1 MTSRDQLRARYFP
14 TAVPAVT
21 EPPAAPAL
29 EVERA
34 FVVHADSGR
43 TIITAPVREVAATNP
58 GFMYLHGRFVEADTP
73 NRNGAMWSSE
83 DLELAQATV
92 AGGPLNWLHKE
103 THIVGALLDGRFTE
117 GREAADGTPAI
128 GNHIVS
134 TAVMWRFLFQQ
145 ESNVV
150 EKAAA
155 DGRLYYSM
163 ECVSDTV
170 TCVDRPGRAGCG
182 ESFGYPDFLG
192 KTACDHLNTRQAAAQ
207 FDKPVFLGGA
217 LIVPPVE
224 PGWARA
230 DVDIVR
236 QAAALTE
243 EHGLSGGPLSRKRAE
258 AMVERVLTWANR
270 A

>member
-1 MTSRDQLRARYFP
+1 MNREQLKAKYFP
-14 TAVPAVT
+14 GTDVQAS
-21 EPPAAPAL
+21 EPAAPM

-34 FVVHADSGR
+34 FVHHATSGR
-43 TIITAPVREVAATNP
+43 TAITAPIRETAAANS
-58 GFMYLHGRFVEADTP
+58 GFLYLRGRFVEADTP
-73 NRNGAMWSSE
+73 NRNGAMWTSE

-92 AGGPLNWLHKE
+92 AGGPLNWLHQE
-103 THIVGALLDGRFTE
+103 THIVGTLLDGSFQAA
-117 GREAADGTPAI
+117 REAADGEPAI

-134 TAVMWRFLFQQ
+134 TAALWRFIFPQ
-145 ESNVV
+145 ETAIV
-150 EKAAA
+150 ERAAA
-155 DGRLYYSM
+155 DGRLFYSM
-163 ECVSDTV
+163 ECVSETV
-170 TCVDRPGRAGCG
+170 TCVSGCG
-182 ESFGYPDFLG
+182 EDFPYPAFLQ
-192 KTACDHLNTRQAAAQ
+192 KAACGHLNTRESAVRFNQ
-207 FDKPVFLGGA
+207 PTFLGGA

-243 EHGLSGGPLSRKRAE
+243 QHGLESSLERSQAE

>member
-1 MTSRDQLRARYFP
+1 MTVSRQQLRTKYFP
-14 TAVPAVT
+14 TPVQPVAPDA
-21 EPPAAPAL
+21 PAAGL

-34 FVVHADSGR
+34 FVHHADSGR
-43 TIITAPVREVAATNP
+43 TIITAPVRETAAANA
-58 GFMYLHGRFVEADTP
+58 GFLYLHGRFVEADTP
-73 NRNGAMWSSE
+73 NRNGAMWTSE

-92 AGGPLNWLHKE
+92 AGGPLNWLHDE
-103 THIVGALLDGRFTE
+103 THIVGTLLDGRFQA
-117 GREAADGTPAI
+117 GREAAAGEPAI

-134 TAVMWRFLFQQ
+134 TAALWRFLFPQ
-145 ESNVV
+145 ETAIV

-155 DGRLYYSM
+155 DARLYYSM
-163 ECVSDTV
+163 ECVSETV
-170 TCVDRPGRAGCG
+170 TCVSGCG
-182 ESFGYPDFLG
+182 ADFGYKDFLQ
-192 KTACDHLNTRQAAAQ
+192 KAACGHLNSRESAVRFNQPT
-207 FDKPVFLGGA
+207 FLGGA

-243 EHGLSGGPLSRKRAE
+243 QHGLEGALSRPQAE